1 VKERLGPY
9 AYRGGRYDERPVLA
23 RFCFGSHFFRF
34 DCARSGAANLERG
47 RGTYKTKPS
56 DYRKSCRVSKPGVLQ
71 IEFGYDGNFRSDE
84 FRSQQ
89 TLPLTVRYAPVE
101 QLLLDVNVDT
111 LIFEKDEMGIS
122 ERGVGDTRI
131 GLQLLALKDTE
142 EQSALAFAYYIK
154 LPTASAEKNLVRA
167 DRSSFRRSCEQE
179 IW

>member
-1 VKERLGPY
+1 LGPY
-9 AYRGGRYDERPVLA
+9 AYRGGRYDERLGLA

-84 FRSQQ
+84 FRSRQ
-89 TLPLTVRYAPVE
+89 TPPLTVRYAPVE

-142 EQSALAFAYYIK
+142 EQPALAFAYYIK
-154 LPTASAEKNLVRA
+154 LPTASAEKNLGTGGPIIV
-167 DRSSFRRSCEQE
+167 SSLL
-179 IW
+179 